1 MTPEGVREAF
11 EGKRFAKVAMEA
23 GAQSGWV
30 THALRQLDPA
40 VLGLIL
46 EGVDL
51 SLAPRRKRY
60 PPNSPLG

>member
-1 MTPEGVREAF
+1 
-11 EGKRFAKVAMEA
+11 MEA